1 MRSTLSHIGAGALA
15 LVALLAPLPALACTL
30 NVTSSGTLRNS
41 LDNTVL
47 GSQVNGNTP
56 GTVAILLSLLE
67 GPTVTVDPPTL
78 VQSPAGYNA
87 GLETREVSYNV
98 ASLGIFPGA
107 SQPYTTSS
115 SSFSTGILGLVTLT
129 MTLHNRVNNANGFAP
144 GTYTTRT
151 VVTCHP

>member
-1 MRSTLSHIGAGALA
+1 MIRLGASVIAFT
-15 LVALLAPLPALACTL
+15 ALLAPLPALACTL
-30 NVTSSGTLRNS
+30 NLQTAGALRNS
-41 LDNTVL
+41 MDNTVL

-56 GTVAILLSLLE
+56 ATVTILLSLLE

-78 VQSPAGYNA
+78 VASPGGYNA
-87 GLETREVSYNV
+87 GLETRQVAYTVS
-98 ASLGIFPGA
+98 ALGLFPGA
-107 SQPYTTSS
+107 SQDYTTSTT
-115 SSFSTGILGLVTLT
+115 SFSTGVLGLVSLT

>member
-1 MRSTLSHIGAGALA
+1 VRTLSHIGAGALA

-56 GTVAILLSLLE
+56 ATMTILLALFE
-67 GPTVTVDPPTL
+67 GPTITVDPPT
-78 VQSPAGYNA
+78 VIQSPGGYNA
-87 GLETREVSYNV
+87 GLETREVAYSA
-98 ASLGIFPGA
+98 ASLGLFPGA
-107 SQPYTTSS
+107 SQSYTTSS
-115 SSFSTGILGLVTLT
+115 TSFSTGVLGLVSLS